1 MAKNNFI
8 KNAKEDIKKN
18 RFTFFVYLVLRFFV
32 IVSLIMA
39 AIRKEYENVFV
50 CALSLFL
57 FLAPTIIERSLKIEL
72 PSTLEVIML
81 LFIFS
86 AEILGEI
93 HNYYVRVPYWDAIL
107 HTLNGFL
114 FAAIGFSLLDI
125 INRNP
130 KFKFQLSPVY
140 LAVVAFCF
148 SMTIGV
154 LWEFFEFGA
163 DFLFNKDMQKDVI
176 VHTINSV
183 TLDPLQQNTPY
194 TIDNITSVVIN
205 GKDLGLGG
213 YLDIGLFDTMKDLLV
228 NFIGAVVFCFIGY
241 FYIKGRGKGK
251 FAKRFI
257 PVIEEEQQEQK
268 NSEQ

>member
-1 MAKNNFI
+1 MEKKNFI
-8 KNAKEDIKKN
+8 KSAKEDIKKN
-18 RFTFFVYLVLRFFV
+18 KLTFFVYLFLRFFV
-32 IVSLIMA
+32 IASLIMA

-50 CALSLFL
+50 CALSLLL
-57 FLAPTIIERSLKIEL
+57 FLAPTFIERSLKIDL
-72 PSTLEVIML
+72 PSTFEIIML

-93 HNYYVRVPYWDAIL
+93 HNYYMKVPYWDTIL

-114 FAAIGFSLLDI
+114 FAAFGFSLLDI
-125 INRNP
+125 INRNS
-130 KFKFQLSPVY
+130 KFKFQLSPFY

-163 DFLFNKDMQKDVI
+163 DFFFNKDMQKDVI
-176 VHTINSV
+176 LHTINSV
-183 TLDPLQQNTPY
+183 TLDPMQQNIPY

-213 YLDIGLFDTMKDLLV
+213 YLDIGLYDTMKDLMV
-228 NFIGAVVFCFIGY
+228 NFIGAVVFCVIGY
-241 FYIKGRGKGK
+241 LYLKGRSKGK

-257 PVIEEEQQEQK
+257 PVIDEDTEQK

>member
-1 MAKNNFI
+1 MAKNSFI

-18 RFTFFVYLVLRFFV
+18 KFTFFVYLVLRFFV

-39 AIRKEYENVFV
+39 AIRGEYENVFV
-50 CALSLFL
+50 CTLSLVL
-57 FLAPTIIERSLKIEL
+57 FLVPTFIERSLKIDF
-72 PSTLEVIML
+72 PSTLEIIML

-93 HNYYVRVPYWDAIL
+93 HNYYVKVPHWDTVL

-130 KFKFQLSPVY
+130 KFKFQLSPIY
-140 LAVVAFCF
+140 LAIVAFCF

-183 TLDPLQQNTPY
+183 TLNPAHQNVPQ

-205 GKDLGLGG
+205 GKDMGLGG
-213 YLDIGLFDTMKDLLV
+213 YLDIGLYDTMKDLIV
-228 NFIGAVVFCFIGY
+228 NFIGAVIFSVIGY

-251 FAKRFI
+251 FAKKFI
-257 PVIEEEQQEQK
+257 PVIEEEKEQK
-268 NSEQ
+268 NSGQ